1 MGDGQISDIEDI
13 IIVRSESFDI
23 SKTTEIAAEMGS
35 INKMFGKKKAVAPR
49 PLNDSGRSL
58 ISETFSLEGTL
69 RTSGAIDIAGL
80 IKGPVYTN
88 DLIIKETGS
97 IVGPV
102 ETDKIEIYGH
112 LEGKIVAKTIVIGST
127 AVVKGDILF
136 SESLKTEEGA
146 DITGYIKKTEST
158 SLEAAQ
164 NEFRLDSI
172 EAKETKEKDKSK
184 KSRPKIVA
192 SN

>member
-1 MGDGQISDIEDI
+1 
-13 IIVRSESFDI
+13 
-23 SKTTEIAAEMGS
+23 
-35 INKMFGKKKAVAPR
+35 MFGTKKGSAPR
-49 PLNDSGRSL
+49 PLNDTGRSL

-97 IVGPV
+97 IVGPI

-112 LEGKIVAKTIVIGST
+112 LEGKIVAKKIVIGNT

-146 DITGYIKKTEST
+146 DINGYLKKTEST

-164 NEFRLDSI
+164 NEFKLDSI
-172 EAKETKEKDKSK
+172 EAKESKDKEKSK
-184 KSRPKIVA
+184 KGRPKIVA

>member
-1 MGDGQISDIEDI
+1 
-13 IIVRSESFDI
+13 
-23 SKTTEIAAEMGS
+23 
-35 INKMFGKKKAVAPR
+35 MFGTKKKDTPR
-49 PLNDSGRSL
+49 PLNDSGRSQ

-80 IKGPVYTN
+80 IKGPVFGN

-97 IVGPV
+97 IIGPV
-102 ETDKIEIYGH
+102 EADKIEIYGH
-112 LEGKIVAKTIVIGST
+112 LEGKIVAKKIVIGNT

-172 EAKETKEKDKSK
+172 EAKENKEKDKDKSK

>member
-1 MGDGQISDIEDI
+1 
-13 IIVRSESFDI
+13 
-23 SKTTEIAAEMGS
+23 
-35 INKMFGKKKAVAPR
+35 MFGDKKNKIK
-49 PLNDSGRSL
+49 DTERSL
-58 ISETFSLEGTL
+58 ISETVSIDGTVNS
-69 RTSGAIDIAGL
+69 SGSIDIAGL
-80 IKGPVYTN
+80 IKGPVHSQEVV
-88 DLIIKETGS
+88 IKDTGS
-97 IVGPV
+97 ISGEV
-102 ETDKIEIYGH
+102 EAEKVEIYGH

-164 NEFRLDSI
+164 DEFRLDSI
-172 EAKETKEKDKSK
+172 ESKESKDKDKEKSK
-184 KSRPKIVA
+184 KGRPKIVA

>member
-1 MGDGQISDIEDI
+1 
-13 IIVRSESFDI
+13 
-23 SKTTEIAAEMGS
+23 
-35 INKMFGKKKAVAPR
+35 MFGSKKTSNPR

-97 IVGPV
+97 IVGPI

-112 LEGKIVAKTIVIGST
+112 LEGKIVAKKIVIGST
-127 AVVKGDILF
+127 AIVKGDILF

-164 NEFRLDSI
+164 NEFKLDSI
-172 EAKETKEKDKSK
+172 EAKEKEKEKSK
-184 KSRPKIVA
+184 KGSRPKIVA

>member
-1 MGDGQISDIEDI
+1 
-13 IIVRSESFDI
+13 
-23 SKTTEIAAEMGS
+23 
-35 INKMFGKKKAVAPR
+35 MFGSKKQDGPR
-49 PLNDSGRSL
+49 PLNDSGRSQ

-80 IKGPVYTN
+80 IKGAVYTN
-88 DLIIKETGS
+88 DLVIKESGS
-97 IVGPV
+97 IMGPV
-102 ETDKIEIYGH
+102 ESDRIEIYGH
-112 LEGKIVAKTIVIGST
+112 LEGKVVAKTIVIGST

-146 DITGYIKKTEST
+146 DINGYLKKTEST

-164 NEFRLDSI
+164 DEFKLESI
-172 EAKETKEKDKSK
+172 ESKDGKDGKEKSK
-184 KSRPKIVA
+184 KGRPKIVA

>member
-1 MGDGQISDIEDI
+1 
-13 IIVRSESFDI
+13 
-23 SKTTEIAAEMGS
+23 
-35 INKMFGKKKAVAPR
+35 MFGNKKPSIPR

-80 IKGPVYTN
+80 IKGAVYTN

-97 IVGPV
+97 VIGPV
-102 ETDKIEIYGH
+102 ETDKIEIHGH
-112 LEGKIVAKTIVIGST
+112 LEGKIVARTIVIGST

-146 DITGYIKKTEST
+146 DINGYLKKTEST

-164 NEFRLDSI
+164 NEFKLDSI
-172 EAKETKEKDKSK
+172 EAKESKDKEKSK
-184 KSRPKIVA
+184 KGRPKIVA

>member
-1 MGDGQISDIEDI
+1 
-13 IIVRSESFDI
+13 
-23 SKTTEIAAEMGS
+23 
-35 INKMFGKKKAVAPR
+35 MFGNKKPNVPR

-80 IKGPVYTN
+80 IKGAVYTN

-97 IVGPV
+97 IIGPV
-102 ETDKIEIYGH
+102 ETDKIEIHGH
-112 LEGKIVAKTIVIGST
+112 LEGKIVARTIVIGST

-146 DITGYIKKTEST
+146 DINGYLKKTEST

-164 NEFRLDSI
+164 SEFKLDSI
-172 EAKETKEKDKSK
+172 ETKESKEKEKSK
-184 KSRPKIVA
+184 KGRPKIVA

>member
-1 MGDGQISDIEDI
+1 
-13 IIVRSESFDI
+13 
-23 SKTTEIAAEMGS
+23 
-35 INKMFGKKKAVAPR
+35 MFGSKKPNNPR

-97 IVGPV
+97 VVGPI

-146 DITGYIKKTEST
+146 DINGYLKKTEST

-164 NEFRLDSI
+164 SEFKLDSI
-172 EAKETKEKDKSK
+172 EAKESKDKEKSK
-184 KSRPKIVA
+184 KGRPKIVA

>member
-1 MGDGQISDIEDI
+1 M
-13 IIVRSESFDI
+13 
-23 SKTTEIAAEMGS
+23 
-35 INKMFGKKKAVAPR
+35 
-49 PLNDSGRSL
+49 
-58 ISETFSLEGTL
+58 
-69 RTSGAIDIAGL
+69 
-80 IKGPVYTN
+80 
-88 DLIIKETGS
+88 
-97 IVGPV
+97 VGPI

-164 NEFRLDSI
+164 DEFRLDSI
-172 EAKETKEKDKSK
+172 EAKEVKEKEKSK
-184 KSRPKIVA
+184 KGRPKIVA

>member
-1 MGDGQISDIEDI
+1 
-13 IIVRSESFDI
+13 
-23 SKTTEIAAEMGS
+23 
-35 INKMFGKKKAVAPR
+35 MFGTKKQDTPR
-49 PLNDSGRSL
+49 PLNDSGRSQ

-69 RTSGAIDIAGL
+69 RTSGAIDISGL
-80 IKGPVYTN
+80 IKGAVYTN

-97 IVGPV
+97 VIGPV

-112 LEGKIVAKTIVIGST
+112 LEGKIVARSIVIGST

-136 SESLKTEEGA
+136 SETLKTEEGA
-146 DITGYIKKTEST
+146 DINGYLKKTEST

-164 NEFRLDSI
+164 NEFKLDSI
-172 EAKETKEKDKSK
+172 ESKEPKEKDKSK
-184 KSRPKIVA
+184 KGRPKIVA

>member
-1 MGDGQISDIEDI
+1 
-13 IIVRSESFDI
+13 
-23 SKTTEIAAEMGS
+23 
-35 INKMFGKKKAVAPR
+35 MFGSKKPNNPR

-97 IVGPV
+97 VVGPI

-112 LEGKIVAKTIVIGST
+112 LEGKIVAKKIVIGNT

-136 SESLKTEEGA
+136 SESLKTEEEA

-172 EAKETKEKDKSK
+172 EAKEAKEKEKS
-184 KSRPKIVA
+184 
-192 SN
+192 

>member
-1 MGDGQISDIEDI
+1 
-13 IIVRSESFDI
+13 
-23 SKTTEIAAEMGS
+23 
-35 INKMFGKKKAVAPR
+35 MFGSKKDSTPR

-97 IVGPV
+97 VVGPI
-102 ETDKIEIYGH
+102 ETDKIEIFGH

-136 SESLKTEEGA
+136 SQSLKTEEGA

-164 NEFRLDSI
+164 DEFKLESI
-172 EAKETKEKDKSK
+172 EAKEAKDKDKSK
-184 KSRPKIVA
+184 KGRPKIVA

>member
-1 MGDGQISDIEDI
+1 
-13 IIVRSESFDI
+13 
-23 SKTTEIAAEMGS
+23 
-35 INKMFGKKKAVAPR
+35 MFGSKKPNAPR
-49 PLNDSGRSL
+49 PLNDTGRSL

-80 IKGPVYTN
+80 IKGAVFTN
-88 DLIIKETGS
+88 DLVIKETGS

-112 LEGKIVAKTIVIGST
+112 LEGKVVAKTIVIGNT

-136 SESLKTEEGA
+136 SETLKTEEGA
-146 DITGYIKKTEST
+146 DINGYIKKTEST

-164 NEFRLDSI
+164 DEFKLEEI
-172 EAKETKEKDKSK
+172 EAKEKEKEKEKVTK
-184 KSRPKIVA
+184 KGRPKIVA
-192 SN
+192 SNA

>member
-1 MGDGQISDIEDI
+1 
-13 IIVRSESFDI
+13 
-23 SKTTEIAAEMGS
+23 
-35 INKMFGKKKAVAPR
+35 MFGSKKTNAPR
-49 PLNDSGRSL
+49 PLNDTGRSL

-80 IKGPVYTN
+80 ITGPVYTN

-97 IVGPV
+97 IIGPV

-112 LEGKIVAKTIVIGST
+112 LEGKVVAKTIVIGNT

-136 SESLKTEEGA
+136 SETLKTEEGA
-146 DITGYIKKTEST
+146 DINGYIKKTEST

-164 NEFRLDSI
+164 DEFKLDTI
-172 EAKETKEKDKSK
+172 ESKDTPKEKSK
-184 KSRPKIVA
+184 KGGRPKIVA

>member
-1 MGDGQISDIEDI
+1 
-13 IIVRSESFDI
+13 
-23 SKTTEIAAEMGS
+23 
-35 INKMFGKKKAVAPR
+35 MFGSKKDSTPR

-97 IVGPV
+97 VVGPI

-136 SESLKTEEGA
+136 SQSLKTEEGA

-164 NEFRLDSI
+164 DEFKLESI
-172 EAKETKEKDKSK
+172 EAKEAKDKDKSK
-184 KSRPKIVA
+184 KGRPKIVA

>member
-1 MGDGQISDIEDI
+1 
-13 IIVRSESFDI
+13 
-23 SKTTEIAAEMGS
+23 
-35 INKMFGKKKAVAPR
+35 MFGNKKKTVAR

-97 IVGPV
+97 VVGPI

-112 LEGKIVAKTIVIGST
+112 
-127 AVVKGDILF
+127 
-136 SESLKTEEGA
+136 
-146 DITGYIKKTEST
+146 
-158 SLEAAQ
+158 
-164 NEFRLDSI
+164 
-172 EAKETKEKDKSK
+172 
-184 KSRPKIVA
+184 
-192 SN
+192 